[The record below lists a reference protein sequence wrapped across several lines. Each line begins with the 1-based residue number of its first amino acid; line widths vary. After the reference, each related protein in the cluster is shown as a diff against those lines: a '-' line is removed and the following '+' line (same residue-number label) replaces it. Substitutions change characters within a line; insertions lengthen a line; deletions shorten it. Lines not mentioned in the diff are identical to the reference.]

1 MIWRPWKGTGP
12 RSAVSQHSPGLL
24 MTHLTR
30 SFPPAW
36 PCKTGPG
43 RSDGFWRKGSWA
55 AFIAAPRPALWPLTP
70 ARGSVHSLC
79 LSEDRSLGRQDCII
93 LFGSIRRP
101 FLVTHRA
108 ESWPSLLARSVQGT
122 FLKWACASVCPLVQ
136 VS

>member
-43 RSDGFWRKGSWA
+43 RSDGFWRKGGWA

-70 ARGSVHSLC
+70 RTRECAFFVFVRGQEFRKTGLHHPLWLYQETFSGDPQSRELAQPAGPKCPGYVLKVGMC
-79 LSEDRSLGRQDCII
+79 QC
-93 LFGSIRRP
+93 
-101 FLVTHRA
+101 V
-108 ESWPSLLARSVQGT
+108 PSG
-122 FLKWACASVCPLVQ
+122 PG
-136 VS
+136 